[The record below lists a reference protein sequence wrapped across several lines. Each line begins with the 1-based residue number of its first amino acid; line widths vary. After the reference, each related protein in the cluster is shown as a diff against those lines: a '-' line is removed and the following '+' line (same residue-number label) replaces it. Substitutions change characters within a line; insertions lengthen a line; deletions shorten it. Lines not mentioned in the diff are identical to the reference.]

1 MEDVYENFI
10 VIDNLYIFNEVYL
23 DIFYVLLL
31 LKVFSVVYIFM
42 DMNLV
47 FKKNVRV

>member
-1 MEDVYENFI
+1 MFI
-10 VIDNLYIFNEVYL
+10 KKFIEIGNLYVFIEVYL

-31 LKVFSVVYIFM
+31 LKVFSVVYILM

>member
-1 MEDVYENFI
+1 MFIKKFIEIGNLYVFI
-10 VIDNLYIFNEVYL
+10 VVYL
-23 DIFYVLLL
+23 DIFYGLLL